1 MKPIYYF
8 FIYLAVISLLSIII
22 TCLDKFKASHHRWR
36 VRESTLLIFSA
47 LGGSIA
53 MYITMHIIRHKS
65 RKLKFMLGI
74 PLIIIL
80 QVAAVWAVYTYV
92 L

>member
-8 FIYLAVISLLSIII
+8 FVYLAVISFLSIVI
-22 TCLDKFKASHHRWR
+22 TCLDKYKASHHRWR

-53 MYITMHIIRHKS
+53 MYITMHIIRHKT

-80 QVAAVWAVYTYV
+80 QAAAVWAVYTYV